1 MPEGPSILLIKEE
14 IAPLFTGKKVTAV
27 MGNAGID
34 IDRLVK
40 QKITAIRTWGKHLLI
55 CFPKF
60 TVRIHFLLFGSFS
73 LQQQTKQDRSVRLM
87 LQCGKR
93 KIYFYTCSVKILEG
107 DLDELYDWSA
117 DVLGKSWDIANA
129 RKKIKALPGAM
140 ACDIVL
146 NQEIFAGAGNII
158 KNETLYRVKIHPES
172 KIHNIPGRKI
182 GELIRETRNY
192 SFDFLR
198 WKKEFTL
205 KKHWLAHTK
214 KICKRCDLPIFRK
227 ISGKTKRRS
236 FFCKKCQ
243 VKY

>member
-1 MPEGPSILLIKEE
+1 
-14 IAPLFTGKKVTAV
+14 

-34 IDRLVK
+34 INRLVK
-40 QKITAIRTWGKHLLI
+40 QNITAIHTWGKHLLI
-55 CFPKF
+55 CFPNF

-73 LQQQTKQDRSVRLM
+73 LQKQTKQDRSVRLM

-107 DLDELYDWSA
+107 ELDELYDWTA
-117 DVLGKSWDIANA
+117 DVLGKSWDPANA

-172 KIHNIPGRKI
+172 KIKKIPARKI

>member
-1 MPEGPSILLIKEE
+1 MPEGPSILLIKEQ
-14 IAPLFTGKKVTAV
+14 IAPLFTGKKVTMV
-27 MGNAGID
+27 MGNAGIAKEK
-34 IDRLVK
+34 LLK
-40 QKITAIRTWGKHLLI
+40 QKITAIRSWGKHLLI
-55 CFPKF
+55 CFPQF
-60 TVRIHFLLFGSFS
+60 TVRIHFLLFGSYS
-73 LQQQTKQDRSVRLM
+73 LQEQTRQDRSIRLM
-87 LQCGKR
+87 IQCGKR
-93 KIYFYTCSVKILEG
+93 KVYFYTCSVKILEG
-107 DLDELYDWSA
+107 EVDELYDWRA
-117 DVLGKSWDIANA
+117 DVLGNNWSAA
-129 RKKIKALPGAM
+129 RAKKKIQAFPAAM

-172 KIHNIPGRKI
+172 KIKNIPARKI

-214 KICKRCDLPIFRK
+214 KVCKRCDLPITRK
-227 ISGKTKRRS
+227 ICGKTKRRS

-243 VKY
+243 IKY